1 MERALDVERKRV
13 VEERV
18 VDVEELR
25 SAQRRTRRIEL
36 TLRFARV
43 VDPPPYHLVDIF
55 PRGDVGSQRERFAPL
70 GDYSFGGLLRAVGV
84 DVRAHDVCAL
94 AGKDHHRGTAN
105 AARPAGD
112 DDRLSNEIVRGLGHG
127 VRPRACK
134 DLSLLEYAAL
144 APGIEIIG
152 AVGLPK
158 ALALHRS

>member
-1 MERALDVERKRV
+1 
-13 VEERV
+13 
-18 VDVEELR
+18 VEELR
-25 SAQRRTRRIEL
+25 SAQRRARRIEL
-36 TLRFARV
+36 KLHIAEG
-43 VDPPPYHLVDIF
+43 VDRAPYHLVDIF

-94 AGKDHHRGTAN
+94 AGKDHRRGTAN
-105 AARPAGD
+105 AARRASD

-144 APGIEIIG
+144 ARGIEIIG
-152 AVGLPK
+152 PPVFPKLSHCIGLK
-158 ALALHRS
+158 EGTSSF